1 VHGKSGRIVLE
12 IDPSTKRRLY
22 SKLASEGLT
31 LKGWFVE
38 KAEAYL
44 ADDDAVQLQ
53 LKPLG
58 PQPRTET
65 AD

>member
-1 VHGKSGRIVLE
+1 MFVAMLSKSGRIVLE

-22 SKLASEGLT
+22 SKLASEGFT
-31 LKGWFVE
+31 LKEWFVQ

-44 ADDDAVQLQ
+44 ASDEAVQLR

-58 PQPRTET
+58 RQG